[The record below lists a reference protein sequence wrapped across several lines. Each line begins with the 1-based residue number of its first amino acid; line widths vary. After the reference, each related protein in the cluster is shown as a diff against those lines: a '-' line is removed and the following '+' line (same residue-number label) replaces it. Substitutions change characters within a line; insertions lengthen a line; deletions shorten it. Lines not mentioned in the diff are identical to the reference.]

1 MNFHSMLEL
10 FDEEEVEIWVM
21 FEKEVNEIVDG

>member
-21 FEKEVNEIVDG
+21 FEKEVNEIVDE